1 MSVMKIPVKTAN
13 AQTRREAINVNV
25 KLDGKNMKMERT
37 AQRTLMNA
45 FLKILV
51 DMEIAQIQRVVS
63 YATVTQAGEKKKMVG
78 GSRRMKVEN
87 ALRIKMNVQPQASI
101 PV

>member
-1 MSVMKIPVKTAN
+1 MKIPVKTAN